1 MYEFLFDRYKNLTF
15 DSSSSSELMD
25 APTIQP
31 KFLAKKNELGIVA
44 VGFSGGQV
52 STCHGLDIETRID
65 NLRSAN
71 QASMQPRWHSSNP
84 VSSIS

>member
-15 DSSSSSELMD
+15 DSSSSSDIMD

-52 STCHGLDIETRID
+52 STCHGFEVKTAVDD
-65 NLRSAN
+65 MCSAN
-71 QASMQPRWHSSNP
+71 RASMQHRWH
-84 VSSIS
+84 